1 MENGTLVPE
10 KQYAHRRSAAAVLN
24 ITIDREALNYL
35 RQFVSGERR
44 TMGRFVARL
53 IYEHVARLEERQR
66 MLERVTAAVG
76 EGELK

>member
-1 MENGTLVPE
+1 MSMETSTLVPE
-10 KQYAHRRSAAAVLN
+10 KQYAGRRDAAVVLN
-24 ITIDREALNYL
+24 MTIDREAANYL

-66 MLERVTAAVG
+66 MLERVTAAVA
-76 EGELK
+76 EGG